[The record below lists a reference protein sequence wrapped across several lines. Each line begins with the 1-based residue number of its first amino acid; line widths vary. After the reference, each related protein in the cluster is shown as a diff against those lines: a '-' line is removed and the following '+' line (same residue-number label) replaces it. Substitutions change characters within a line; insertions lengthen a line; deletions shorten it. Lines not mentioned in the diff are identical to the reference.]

1 MASAGDK
8 GFASLRQGAGQ
19 DFRPLPT
26 DLCGDAFE
34 ICVQGFRQLRRG
46 RLGPRGPEV
55 SEGLDPT
62 TAPFL
67 VMPEIQVRPPADRLR
82 GHATTDLHGS
92 RIALTLLK
100 VNSSVARNG
109 IRMAPPLGFHW
120 KRSWRSWPFG
130 CLLDVLLVSLTA
142 DVGEISALLASAG
155 HRILETIVQRRD
167 HPDSRTFVGRGK
179 LEEIQARVDAG
190 GIAAVVFNGE
200 LRPTMHYQLER
211 DLGVECYDRLR
222 VLLELFAQRAS
233 SREGKL
239 QVELAL
245 LQYEVPLLREWIHEG
260 DVGERPGFMAGGE
273 LRVEAYYE
281 TVKRRIKKIRDEL
294 EAIRRERAVRRS
306 GRKERGYHLV
316 LLLVDVVDSET
327 EIQRKVRLAA
337 RTLFPKVSTDSVR
350 PVLTKADL
358 LPDDEIEAKV
368 RVLAESEFHRTPIVI
383 STRTGRGL
391 DELRNVIT
399 NAFAYPIEVHLI
411 LPQDAEAGGKLH
423 WLYERTEVVSAVH
436 RPDRIEVVVRC
447 RPRDRESVEGLGRVL
462 LARTIE

>member
-190 GIAAVVFNGE
+190 GIAPGGFNRE

-233 SREGKL
+233 SREGNS
-239 QVELAL
+239 
-245 LQYEVPLLREWIHEG
+245 
-260 DVGERPGFMAGGE
+260 
-273 LRVEAYYE
+273 
-281 TVKRRIKKIRDEL
+281 
-294 EAIRRERAVRRS
+294 RS
-306 GRKERGYHLV
+306 SSR
-316 LLLVDVVDSET
+316 S
-327 EIQRKVRLAA
+327 
-337 RTLFPKVSTDSVR
+337 S
-350 PVLTKADL
+350 
-358 LPDDEIEAKV
+358 
-368 RVLAESEFHRTPIVI
+368 
-383 STRTGRGL
+383 STRCPSSGNGSTKPTSGSGPGSWR
-391 DELRNVIT
+391 
-399 NAFAYPIEVHLI
+399 A
-411 LPQDAEAGGKLH
+411 AGPPSPPD
-423 WLYERTEVVSAVH
+423 TE
-436 RPDRIEVVVRC
+436 
-447 RPRDRESVEGLGRVL
+447 
-462 LARTIE
+462 T

>member
-34 ICVQGFRQLRRG
+34 RCVQGFRQFRPG
-46 RLGPRGPEV
+46 RLGPPGPQV

-62 TAPFL
+62 PAPFL

-92 RIALTLLK
+92 GIALTLLK
-100 VNSSVARNG
+100 VNPAVARNG

-130 CLLDVLLVSLTA
+130 WPLDVLLVSLTA

-245 LQYEVPLLREWIHEG
+245 LQYEVPLLREWIHEA

-273 LRVEAYYE
+273 PPAHPHYE
-281 TVKRRIKKIRDEL
+281 TVKRRIQKIRG
-294 EAIRRERAVRRS
+294 EAEGIRRGRGVGRA
-306 GRKERGYHLV
+306 GGKGRGYHLLPPARV
-316 LLLVDVVDSET
+316 ADSG
-327 EIQRKVRLAA
+327 A
-337 RTLFPKVSTDSVR
+337 
-350 PVLTKADL
+350 
-358 LPDDEIEAKV
+358 
-368 RVLAESEFHRTPIVI
+368 
-383 STRTGRGL
+383 
-391 DELRNVIT
+391 
-399 NAFAYPIEVHLI
+399 
-411 LPQDAEAGGKLH
+411 
-423 WLYERTEVVSAVH
+423 
-436 RPDRIEVVVRC
+436 
-447 RPRDRESVEGLGRVL
+447 
-462 LARTIE
+462 